1 MAAKKNGN
9 GHDPTERMV
18 RILESIEHE
27 IHAFREET
35 NERLGRLETEAKQTN
50 ERLGRLET
58 QAKKT
63 NRRLSNV
70 EKRLTTVEVSGT
82 AALEERVERLEARV
96 HDLEAAE

>member
-1 MAAKKNGN
+1 MATRKNDN
-9 GHDPTERMV
+9 GHDPSERMV

-27 IHAFREET
+27 IHAFREDM

-63 NRRLSNV
+63 NKRLSNV
-70 EKRLTTVEVSGT
+70 EKPLTSVEVRGT
-82 AALEERVERLEARV
+82 AALEERLERLEARV
-96 HDLEAAE
+96 HDVEAAE